1 MSRHARPAGG
11 RGGGAFLILAFV
23 VLVVGAYLANTV
35 DTSQRP
41 AIGLAALAAAGL
53 AIVSARAERST
64 QARFEE
70 LNEARRR
77 DAWRVRSE
85 LDEAHAR
92 SQRALQR
99 AMAAESAVQTLMAA
113 TESLLAVRHA
123 LLTAT
128 PAVAAPVQAAAA
140 TAPMWT
146 PPTVVPPAVVQ
157 PIQAPAPLPTPMPA
171 PAPAHVPAQE
181 PIFAP
186 AAAFMPVPATYAP
199 AAALADTLTPPTLVW
214 PLADL
219 PEPRRPSLDLPLI
232 PAPVARVSPLFAP
245 VEAPA
250 QRGTTPSTSTSGAEP
265 RAASELVDITST
277 STQRF
282 ARPA

>member
-1 MSRHARPAGG
+1 
-11 RGGGAFLILAFV
+11 
-23 VLVVGAYLANTV
+23 VLVFGAYLANSV

-53 AIVSARAERST
+53 AVVSARAERST
-64 QARFEE
+64 RARIDE

-77 DAWRVRSE
+77 DAQRVRSE

-92 SQRALQR
+92 SQRALER
-99 AMAAESAVQTLMAA
+99 ATAAESAVQTLMAA

-123 LLTAT
+123 LLTA
-128 PAVAAPVQAAAA
+128 APVVAVE
-140 TAPMWT
+140 PLPVWT
-146 PPTVVPPAVVQ
+146 PPVETSAVQ
-157 PIQAPAPLPTPMPA
+157 PLPVPVASPLADPVAPLPPSPESG
-171 PAPAHVPAQE
+171 QGQDQQ

-186 AAAFMPVPATYAP
+186 AAPFMPVPAPYAP
-199 AAALADTLTPPTLVW
+199 AAALADTVTPPTLVW

-232 PAPVARVSPLFAP
+232 PAPAARVSPLFAP
-245 VEAPA
+245 VESPVPRLVAP
-250 QRGTTPSTSTSGAEP
+250 TTSTSGAEP
-265 RAASELVDITST
+265 RGASELVDITST
-277 STQRF
+277 STTRF

>member
-1 MSRHARPAGG
+1 
-11 RGGGAFLILAFV
+11 
-23 VLVVGAYLANTV
+23 VLVFGAYLANSV

-53 AIVSARAERST
+53 AVVSARAERNT
-64 QARFEE
+64 RARIDE

-77 DAWRVRSE
+77 DAQRVRTE

-92 SQRALQR
+92 SQRAVER

-113 TESLLAVRHA
+113 TEGLLAVRHA
-123 LLTAT
+123 LMAAA
-128 PAVAAPVQAAAA
+128 PAVAAPVEPLPVW
-140 TAPMWT
+140 TAPAGIG
-146 PPTVVPPAVVQ
+146 PEQSPPAPLSSPLPDGATLAPV
-157 PIQAPAPLPTPMPA
+157 PEPGQAPAQQPD
-171 PAPAHVPAQE
+171 QQ

-186 AAAFMPVPATYAP
+186 AAAFLPVPAPYTP
-199 AAALADTLTPPTLVW
+199 AVALAEPPPTLVW

-232 PAPVARVSPLFAP
+232 PAPVARVSPLFVP
-245 VEAPA
+245 VESPA
-250 QRGTTPSTSTSGAEP
+250 QRGVTPTTSTSGAEP
-265 RAASELVDITST
+265 RGASELVDVTST
-277 STQRF
+277 STTRF